1 MRWVYIGWMILAF
14 PIGWTVSQVML
25 AVMFFGLFTPI
36 GLVFRLIGRDPL
48 HRGSHSRTRFV
59 LVAQARHR
67 LIYTDTSSSFRIF
80 PATTSYDGSIT
91 MSKPTGKVPNEFEK
105 AAVESQGES
114 LVGEFWAFLAQNKK
128 WWLLPIMI
136 VMLLLGTLILL
147 SGTAAA
153 PFIYT
158 LF

>member
-1 MRWVYIGWMILAF
+1 MRLIYVGWMVLAF

-25 AVMFFGLFTPI
+25 ALMFFGLFTPI

-48 HRGSHSRTRFV
+48 QRTRPARTGIV
-59 LVAQARHR
+59 LGTQAGTRR
-67 LIYTDTSSSFRIF
+67 PEALFQAILIE
-80 PATTSYDGSIT
+80 PLGSIPDRDNDDERDDPQDT
-91 MSKPTGKVPNEFEK
+91 ERFEK
-105 AAVESQGES
+105 AAADSQGES
-114 LVGEFWAFLAQNKK
+114 LAGEFWAFLAQNKK
-128 WWLLPIMI
+128 WWLLPIVI

>member
-1 MRWVYIGWMILAF
+1 
-14 PIGWTVSQVML
+14 
-25 AVMFFGLFTPI
+25 
-36 GLVFRLIGRDPL
+36 
-48 HRGSHSRTRFV
+48 
-59 LVAQARHR
+59 
-67 LIYTDTSSSFRIF
+67 
-80 PATTSYDGSIT
+80 
-91 MSKPTGKVPNEFEK
+91 MSKPTGEVPNEFEK
-105 AAVESQGES
+105 AAAQSQGES

-147 SGTAAA
+147 SSTAAA

>member
-1 MRWVYIGWMILAF
+1 MI
-14 PIGWTVSQVML
+14 
-25 AVMFFGLFTPI
+25 AVHYHDG
-36 GLVFRLIGRDPL
+36 
-48 HRGSHSRTRFV
+48 V
-59 LVAQARHR
+59 L
-67 LIYTDTSSSFRIF
+67 
-80 PATTSYDGSIT
+80 T
-91 MSKPTGKVPNEFEK
+91 MSKSTGEVPNEFEK
-105 AAVESQGES
+105 AAAQSQDES

-147 SGTAAA
+147 SSTAAA

>member
-1 MRWVYIGWMILAF
+1 MI
-14 PIGWTVSQVML
+14 
-25 AVMFFGLFTPI
+25 
-36 GLVFRLIGRDPL
+36 
-48 HRGSHSRTRFV
+48 
-59 LVAQARHR
+59 VAH
-67 LIYTDTSSSFRIF
+67 I
-80 PATTSYDGSIT
+80 YDGVMT
-91 MSKPTGKVPNEFEK
+91 MSKPTGEVPNEFEN
-105 AAVESQGES
+105 AAAQSQGES